1 MNGHKI
7 LGLGLGVSLLLG
19 FGTSAGAIPMA
30 ASTSAV
36 TSKSHVVILAGSEE
50 RGARQSGRPRIVAAV
65 SGRRKSL
72 QSAAG
77 PLARFSLE
85 RSRSSDRKS
94 RQNKMPERIQI
105 A

>member
-50 RGARQSGRPRIVAAV
+50 RGAVVSRAVTKIAPIGSRAASALFPRT
-65 SGRRKSL
+65 
-72 QSAAG
+72 
-77 PLARFSLE
+77 
-85 RSRSSDRKS
+85 
-94 RQNKMPERIQI
+94 
-105 A
+105 